1 MRKRFKNIIYYIL
14 YFFQTSKYDRFL
26 LDLTNSK

>member
-14 YFFQTSKYDRFL
+14 YFFKTSEYDRFL
-26 LDLTNSK
+26 LDLTNTK

>member
-1 MRKRFKNIIYYIL
+1 MRKRLKNIIYYIL

-26 LDLTNSK
+26 LGLTNSK

>member
-14 YFFQTSKYDRFL
+14 YFFQTSEYDRFL
-26 LDLTNSK
+26 LDLTNAK